1 MVSANG
7 VRKKIPQLDDSKA
20 THWGDVPAKI
30 LEQSIDMYLVELTII
45 INWYFQSECFPK
57 ELKMTVVIPIFK
69 KEGQFR

>member
-20 THWGDVPAKI
+20 THWGDAPAKI

-45 INWYFQSECFPK
+45 VNWYSQSECFPK